1 MQVNKPALTK
11 MKTKNLI
18 NSQLR
23 NSADRSPLRLV
34 FLKSN
39 ATKQEAIATQQQEEI
54 KALIASLKEQATQ
67 IRQKGHMP

>member
-1 MQVNKPALTK
+1 MQVNKPTSTK

-23 NSADRSPLRLV
+23 NSANRSPLRLV
-34 FLKSN
+34 FLKSS
-39 ATKQEAIATQQQEEI
+39 ATKQETIATQEEI
-54 KALIASLKEQATQ
+54 KALTASLKEQATQ